1 VNYNAEALIIVMRPP
16 EATVQIL
23 MNAVNGVGS
32 IPGVGSMSPR
42 LIPSELTGMA
52 LCNFY
57 DARGVPTR
65 SNVPVYLP
73 GNTAI
78 GFRKVRIKAHRVSR
92 LRQSFR
98 QWDKRRRFRVLR

>member
-1 VNYNAEALIIVMRPP
+1 MNYNAEALIFVMRPP

-42 LIPSELTGMA
+42 LILSELTGMA

-57 DARGVPTR
+57 AARGVPPR
-65 SNVPVYLP
+65 SNV
-73 GNTAI
+73 TT
-78 GFRKVRIKAHRVSR
+78 RVSAV
-92 LRQSFR
+92 SSM
-98 QWDKRRRFRVLR
+98 KCSNAACICRRPAMNAGSYRSLTATR